1 MKTTKAILL
10 IGLLVLMP
18 ACTAT
23 EGEQHYA
30 GVTSLRVGG
39 SQDSGLV
46 VLQYVDGNGQIRP
59 FYVPQQ

>member
-1 MKTTKAILL
+1 
-10 IGLLVLMP
+10 MP